1 MATFTQL
8 ASGNWRVQVRR
19 KTRYVAETF
28 RRRKDGEEW
37 ALEME
42 RNIDRNGSSK
52 PRVVRNVRTFGDLI
66 DLHDEDMR
74 EVGRP
79 PRRSKAAVMASLKTE
94 LGSVKLP
101 ALNRER
107 LIEFGRKRAKQGA
120 GPATLAIDMSFI
132 RTIVT
137 HAAAVHGIEV
147 SAEEAR
153 LARVAL
159 SHLNLV
165 GKSKERDRRPTQD
178 ELDEL
183 IEYFETNRRQ
193 FIPMGRIV
201 RYAVATT
208 LRQEEICKPEWPL
221 VDMKKRLV
229 VIQDRK
235 DPRNKEGNDQKVPL
249 LNLTGY
255 DAWEVVLQQ
264 RIVTRGYGRVFPHNE
279 RSVSAAFTRACDEL
293 KIEDLH
299 LHDLRHEGTSRLFEA
314 GLPIE
319 KVALVTG
326 HKDWRQLQRYT
337 NLKVEDLL
345 KLQYGNGS
353 DVPINRDEIQA
364 DQAAEIVHS
373 LRSHA
378 MDRA

>member
-1 MATFTQL
+1 VATFTQL
-8 ASGNWRVQVRR
+8 ISGNWRVQVRR

-66 DLHDEDMR
+66 DLHDEDML

-79 PRRSKAAVMASLKTE
+79 PRRSKAAVMASLKLE
-94 LGSVKLP
+94 LGAVKLP

-120 GPATLAIDMSFI
+120 GPATLAIDLSFI
-132 RTIVT
+132 RTIIT

-165 GKSKERDRRPTQD
+165 GKSNERDRRPTQD

-208 LRQEEICKPEWPL
+208 LRQEEICKPEWSL

-229 VIQDRK
+229 IIQDRK
-235 DPRNKEGNDQKVPL
+235 DPRNKDGNDQKVPL

-264 RIVTRGYGRVFPHNE
+264 RIVTRGYGRIFPHNHK
-279 RSVSAAFTRACDEL
+279 SVKCGFHPRM
-293 KIEDLH
+293 
-299 LHDLRHEGTSRLFEA
+299 R
-314 GLPIE
+314 
-319 KVALVTG
+319 
-326 HKDWRQLQRYT
+326 
-337 NLKVEDLL
+337 
-345 KLQYGNGS
+345 
-353 DVPINRDEIQA
+353 
-364 DQAAEIVHS
+364 
-373 LRSHA
+373 
-378 MDRA
+378 

>member
-1 MATFTQL
+1 MEEETAHSKLDEIAHVCTRLDLSVHTSCTRKPECTRVATFTQL

-52 PRVVRNVRTFGDLI
+52 PRVVRNVRTLGDLI

-74 EVGRP
+74 EVGKP
-79 PRRSKAAVMASLKTE
+79 PRRSKAAVMASLKTK

-120 GPATLAIDMSFI
+120 GPATLAIDLSFI

-137 HAAAVHGIEV
+137 HAVAVHGIEV

-229 VIQDRK
+229 VIQDASGTTRQMSG
-235 DPRNKEGNDQKVPL
+235 RYFLLISEELRCLEGRP
-249 LNLTGY
+249 
-255 DAWEVVLQQ
+255 
-264 RIVTRGYGRVFPHNE
+264 
-279 RSVSAAFTRACDEL
+279 
-293 KIEDLH
+293 
-299 LHDLRHEGTSRLFEA
+299 LRH
-314 GLPIE
+314 
-319 KVALVTG
+319 
-326 HKDWRQLQRYT
+326 
-337 NLKVEDLL
+337 
-345 KLQYGNGS
+345 
-353 DVPINRDEIQA
+353 
-364 DQAAEIVHS
+364 S
-373 LRSHA
+373 LIL
-378 MDRA
+378 DRA